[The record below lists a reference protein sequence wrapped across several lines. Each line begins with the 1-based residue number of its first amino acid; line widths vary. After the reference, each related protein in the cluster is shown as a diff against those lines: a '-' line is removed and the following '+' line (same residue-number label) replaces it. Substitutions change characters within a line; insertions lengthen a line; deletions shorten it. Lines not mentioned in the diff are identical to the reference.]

1 MTDID
6 PRVEEQYVFPALAA
20 ERDKVYAEI
29 ARCSEAIREAAPM
42 FADLAYGS
50 HPRERIDLFPTMP
63 GAPLFAFLHGGY
75 WSGSAKETFRYVARP
90 FLRRGVAVAVVG
102 YPLAPQTPLADV
114 VDSVCRGIGWLAS
127 EAAHHLGRAPSALA
141 VGGHSAGGHLAA
153 MAALRLTVQ
162 HETETNRPAIVGCA
176 ALSGLFD
183 LRPLLQTS
191 IAVRAGLTEMDA
203 RLLSPALLPTSPGW
217 LVVGTGANESAA
229 FIEQA
234 QQYVDQR
241 VAVGAQTDR
250 FVVPQATHYGVLLDL
265 AYDDSLLAEA
275 VCARL
280 MA

>member
-6 PRVEEQYVFPALAA
+6 PRVEEQYVFPTLAA
-20 ERDKVYAEI
+20 ERAKVYAEI
-29 ARCSEAIREAAPM
+29 ARRSEAIREAAPM
-42 FADLAYGS
+42 LVDLAYGS

-75 WSGSAKETFRYVARP
+75 WSGSAKESFRYVARP
-90 FLRRGVAVAVVG
+90 FLRRGVAVAIVG
-102 YPLAPQTPLADV
+102 YPLAPQTPLADI
-114 VDSVCRGIGWLAS
+114 VDSVCRSIGWLAS
-127 EAAHHLGRAPSALA
+127 EAHHHLGCSPSALA

-153 MAALRLTVQ
+153 MATLRLAVRD
-162 HETETNRPAIVGCA
+162 ETAMNRPAIAGCA

-183 LRPLLQTS
+183 LRPLLRTS
-191 IAVRAGLTEMDA
+191 VAARAGLTEADA

-217 LVVGTGANESAA
+217 LVAGTGANESAG
-229 FIEQA
+229 FIAQA
-234 QQYVDQR
+234 QHHIAR
-241 VAVGAQTDR
+241 RLAVGAATDR

-265 AYDDSLLAEA
+265 AQDDSRFVEA